1 MSLEPSSPELA
12 RMRARCAG
20 HEAEDEQ
27 CRCSTVPHGV
37 WMSIHV
43 IPTPE
48 LIATPVIVATGSSAA
63 PIEQRRPRRRSAPQA
78 ERRPQIEDN
87 DQTAI
92 EVPAAAVS
100 EELADSTR
108 CRCVP
113 RAESQARR
121 SLLANRLPPP
131 VVAASGW
138 AGRAWCAARGQ
149 RGRGGSLVS
158 AEWRRGDVDG
168 SESPTAS
175 RRAAHP
181 NGP

>member
-1 MSLEPSSPELA
+1 MFNCPSRRLDEHPRDPDPGTDRDTSDRRDWFERGA
-12 RMRARCAG
+12 DRA
-20 HEAEDEQ
+20 EA
-27 CRCSTVPHGV
+27 T
-37 WMSIHV
+37 
-43 IPTPE
+43 PTPVC
-48 LIATPVIVATGSSAA
+48 AT
-63 PIEQRRPRRRSAPQA
+63 A

-92 EVPAAAVS
+92 EVPAAALS

-138 AGRAWCAARGQ
+138 AGRAWCAA
-149 RGRGGSLVS
+149 
-158 AEWRRGDVDG
+158 
-168 SESPTAS
+168 
-175 RRAAHP
+175 
-181 NGP
+181 